1 MKPDTVTFLS
11 TSNRL
16 NETVMVAAESTHLPD
31 VIEVF
36 ERFLRGAGYVFEG
49 HLEVVV
55 DTPFPR
61 IDDPHFKPF

>member
-49 HLEVVV
+49 HIEVVC
-55 DTPFPR
+55 DIKYPDIHNP
-61 IDDPHFKPF
+61 KPF

>member
-36 ERFLRGAGYVFEG
+36 ERFLRGAGYVFDG
-49 HLEVVV
+49 HLELVI
-55 DTPFPR
+55 DTKY
-61 IDDPHFKPF
+61 PHFADPKPF